1 MFIVEYLYGEY
12 MKKLLISMIKLY
24 QKIPGNFHYKCRH
37 IPTCSNYAID
47 AINEYGSLKGSFLA
61 IKRILRCNPFGT
73 SGYDPVIKKENK
85 MKKKKIDLLL
95 ILMVITLFT
104 TGCKQ
109 DNMDDIEVAVTNY
122 PNEYIVDKLYGKHA
136 TINQVYPD
144 GIDISKYR
152 VTKTQKKNYR
162 NMDLFVY
169 TGLIEKERSLAVDLL
184 DLNSSLKIIDTSYVL
199 ETDYSTEEL
208 WLNPSSLLMMAQ
220 NVRLGLK
227 EYITSNVLTKEVDS
241 AYNDLKI
248 KLSELDAD
256 YRLTV
261 ENTDNKTI
269 LVADSSL
276 KFLEKFGL
284 NVICIDNNTTD
295 KELYEVNNLI
305 KQKAVNYIYNFKE
318 SKLNTVAS
326 DLITKNPTI
335 KELKLNKL
343 DVISDSDRNENKD
356 YIDLMNENLDLLK
369 QELYQ

>member
-152 VTKTQKKNYR
+152 VTKTQKKNYS

-220 NVRLGLK
+220 NVRLGLD
-227 EYITSNVLTKEVDS
+227 EYITSNYIKKSIDK
-241 AYNDLKI
+241 AYEDLKVE
-248 KLSELDAD
+248 LSELDAD
-256 YRLTV
+256 YRLAV
-261 ENTDNKTI
+261 ENASDNTI
-269 LVADSSL
+269 VVANSTL
-276 KFLEKFGL
+276 KYLEKFGL
-284 NVICIDNNTTD
+284 NVICIDNDASPKTISDAEAMIEDGDISYIYTFEGDSLNDTAKDLLNTYSD
-295 KELYEVNNLI
+295 LKRQNLHKLNNL
-305 KQKAVNYIYNFKE
+305 
-318 SKLNTVAS
+318 S
-326 DLITKNPTI
+326 DDDRS
-335 KELKLNKL
+335 NKL
-343 DVISDSDRNENKD
+343 TYINIMNNNLD
-356 YIDLMNENLDLLK
+356 YIR